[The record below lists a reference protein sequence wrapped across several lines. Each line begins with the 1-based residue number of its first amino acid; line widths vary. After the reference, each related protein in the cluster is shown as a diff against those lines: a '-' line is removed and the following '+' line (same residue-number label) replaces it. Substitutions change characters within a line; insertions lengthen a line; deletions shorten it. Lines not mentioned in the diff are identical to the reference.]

1 MNLFYEE
8 FKIPMGQFDKE
19 RCAAWVLDIL
29 ETNRMDLN
37 ELYLEVFEPC
47 LSQIASNGH
56 PQEIDIWEEHMRSS
70 IIRSMIELCYPYVLQ
85 KKYDSTGKHGE
96 KARKRV
102 IVCCLEEEQH
112 DIGARM
118 SADFL
123 TLLGFEVYFIGANTA
138 KEQIAKAMLFLRP
151 DIVAISISNFFH
163 LTKLQKTIDYI
174 HQNVIGSYKIAVGGY
189 AITYTPMIEQKVT
202 PDYFLRSIKDL
213 EILLDTGYKESV
225 NQAVEKEITSAP
237 EIEENESLLEIK
249 ENPSVSENQRD
260 SSISGKKD
268 VSGEDAL

>member
-1 MNLFYEE
+1 MNPFYEE

-29 ETNRMDLN
+29 ETKRVDLN

-118 SADFL
+118 SSDFL

-189 AITYTPMIEQKVT
+189 AVTHTPMIEQKVT

-213 EILLDTGYKESV
+213 RLLIGSDIIE
-225 NQAVEKEITSAP
+225 NTSTT
-237 EIEENESLLEIK
+237 EIK
-249 ENPSVSENQRD
+249 ENPPVQENIENPTVSENQQD
-260 SSISGKKD
+260 SSISEEND
-268 VSGEDAL
+268 VAGGDAL